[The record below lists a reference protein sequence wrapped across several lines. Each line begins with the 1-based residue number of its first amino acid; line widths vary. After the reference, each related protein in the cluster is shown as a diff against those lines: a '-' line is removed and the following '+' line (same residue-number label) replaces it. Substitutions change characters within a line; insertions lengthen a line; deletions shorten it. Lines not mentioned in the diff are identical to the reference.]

1 MKGSEEIRGGVK
13 DSEGSKTGDSV
24 ILVSLS
30 AVLSST
36 KAVFVAVWKLC
47 HAIFIKPTSV
57 CLFPCSYCS
66 CSCSWSCLAEI
77 LAVVVGEVEGDPK
90 CL

>member
-30 AVLSST
+30 EVLSST
-36 KAVFVAVWKLC
+36 KTVFCCCVEIVSCYLHKANFSL
-47 HAIFIKPTSV
+47 SV
-57 CLFPCSYCS
+57 SLFFLFLFLF
-66 CSCSWSCLAEI
+66 W
-77 LAVVVGEVEGDPK
+77 VVFD
-90 CL
+90 